1 MMTEVAAGRRLG
13 EIGLDNFPPYLM
25 NRIMSRYNASLRDHL
40 NELGFTTVKMR
51 SLSVLTLIDGILI
64 RDLALYAVV
73 EQSTL
78 SRVLEA
84 LANDGLVHR
93 EPDKDDSRATRVFIT
108 DHGRATF
115 ERLWPSMS
123 NSYEQMFDGI
133 SETEQRAFI
142 GTLHKILRNV
152 GRNEV

>member
-1 MMTEVAAGRRLG
+1 MMAEVAAGRRLG

-40 NELGFTTVKMR
+40 TELGMTTPKMR
-51 SLSVLTLIDGILI
+51 CLSVLSLIDGILI

-73 EQSTL
+73 EVSTL
-78 SRVLEA
+78 SRA
-84 LANDGLVHR
+84 LDGLATEGLVLR
-93 EPDKDDSRATRVFIT
+93 KPDQDDSRATRVFIT

-133 SETEQRAFI
+133 SETEQRAFV
-142 GTLHKILRNV
+142 GTLHKMLRNV

>member
-1 MMTEVAAGRRLG
+1 
-13 EIGLDNFPPYLM
+13 
-25 NRIMSRYNASLRDHL
+25 
-40 NELGFTTVKMR
+40 MR
-51 SLSVLTLIDGILI
+51 CLSVLSLIDGILI

-73 EQSTL
+73 EVSTL
-78 SRVLEA
+78 SRA
-84 LANDGLVHR
+84 LDGLATEGLVLR
-93 EPDKDDSRATRVFIT
+93 KPDQDDSRATRVFIT

-133 SETEQRAFI
+133 SETEQRAFV
-142 GTLHKILRNV
+142 GTLHKMLRNV